1 MVVDVVVVDDV
12 VVVSGTEVVV
22 VSGTDVV
29 VVSGAEVVVVTRVV
43 VVVVE
48 VGVDSVALP
57 TATPMPAPAS
67 NNTNAIDHTAAGLM
81 MYSSP

>member
-1 MVVDVVVVDDV
+1 MVVDDV

-22 VSGTDVV
+22 VSGTVVV
-29 VVSGAEVVVVTRVV
+29 VVSGTVVVVVDDEVVVVV
-43 VVVVE
+43 

-67 NNTNAIDHTAAGLM
+67 NNTNAIDHTAAGLIG
-81 MYSSP
+81 SSP